1 MTAQST
7 VERRRWLPRGRRP
20 LALAS
25 AVALAA
31 GLVVG
36 PGPAASGAPGPLG
49 SSSESAAAS
58 CWEIKKTLP
67 SSGNGVYWLYTPA
80 MPAPERFYCDMTTDG
95 GGWVLVGRGRQG
107 WDLLHEGQGWWSQ
120 LRTNISGPSAFK
132 PGALSGDVI
141 NGLLNGTAV
150 KDLDDGV
157 RLRRAKN
164 SAGTDWQEARLK
176 FASLKE
182 WSWAFDAGTPG
193 THKLAGGSF
202 DGDSFT
208 GGDTRDL
215 RASSFDRYQRMMTYR
230 SRESQWK
237 SGFGYG
243 SFPGGST
250 GSQDHL
256 WRSSGGLVIPFTQV
270 FIRPKVTNADFQQI
284 PNGGTPADA
293 NPPLMSNSTTP
304 LQWGVTGV
312 VGNGTGE
319 QNLEVQSLA
328 VMGNTLYVGGKFEYV
343 QNGRG
348 GEKTRQSYLAAF
360 DTRTGA
366 WKSGFRPKLDDQV
379 WNIVAADGKV
389 VIGGEFT
396 NVNGV
401 ANTSALA
408 ALDPVTGEVV
418 PGWRAN
424 ATASD
429 GGKTLVRGMDVHDGY
444 VYVGGSFTR
453 ISGGD
458 SLGTVLKLGRAARV
472 RLSDGKP
479 DPQWKPHFGWTI
491 MDLDVS
497 AQGDRVYFGGHFTDA
512 GHEPA
517 RKLAVVGTARPGERV
532 SGLKDQQWTPSTSRV
547 QKQYRQLVEE
557 TGNRVWIGGSE
568 HDLQSY
574 SRSAFDRLS
583 GNITK
588 PGGDFQAIAEVNGI
602 VYATCHCNG
611 FVYNGASSWPDPGD
625 DWTNA
630 HRIKYI
636 GAWDASSGRYL
647 PNFYP
652 RMNARAGAGP
662 WEVVNDNAGCLWFG
676 GDLNEG
682 SWGSGGAQWLGGFGK
697 LCPTDSTPP
706 TRPSGLQ
713 GTKGAG
719 GVKLAWAASTD
730 GSGSVKYEVL
740 RDDRVIAIASS
751 RSYTDTSAAAGEH
764 RYFVRAVDGAGNR
777 SASTPVL
784 VR

>member
-7 VERRRWLPRGRRP
+7 VERRRRLLRRP

-25 AVALAA
+25 AAVLATGMVVAS
-31 GLVVG
+31 GS
-36 PGPAASGAPGPLG
+36 AASGAPGPLG
-49 SSSESAAAS
+49 SSSEYAAAS
-58 CWEIKKTLP
+58 CWEIKQKHP
-67 SSGNGVYWLYTPA
+67 SSADGVYWLYTPA

-95 GGWVLVGRGRQG
+95 GGWVLIGRGRQG
-107 WDLLHEGQGWWSQ
+107 WDMLHEGQGWWSQ
-120 LRTNISGPSAFK
+120 LRTNISGPSAFT

-164 SAGTDWQEARLK
+164 SAGTDWQEVRLK
-176 FASLKE
+176 FANLKE

-193 THKLAGGSF
+193 THKLTGGSF
-202 DGDSFT
+202 DGKTFT

-215 RASSFDRYQRMMTYR
+215 RGSRFNSHERLLTYR

-243 SFPGGST
+243 PISGGST

-270 FIRPKVTNADFQQI
+270 FIRPKITNVKFQSI
-284 PNGGTPADA
+284 PDGGTPAEA
-293 NPPLMSNSTTP
+293 NPPLMSNTTTP
-304 LQWGVTGV
+304 LPWGVTGV

-319 QNLEVQSLA
+319 QNLEVQSMA
-328 VMGNTLYVGGKFEYV
+328 VMNNTLYVGGKFEFV
-343 QNGRG
+343 QKGRG
-348 GEKTRQSYLAAF
+348 GEKIRQSFLAAF
-360 DTRTGA
+360 DTRTGE
-366 WKSGFRPKLDDQV
+366 WKSGFRPTLDDQV
-379 WNIVAADGKV
+379 WSIVAAGGKV

-396 NVNGV
+396 NVDGV
-401 ANTSALA
+401 ANTNGLA
-408 ALDPVTGEVV
+408 ALDPVTGEVLEDWKADV
-418 PGWRAN
+418 
-424 ATASD
+424 TASD
-429 GGKTLVRGMDVHDGY
+429 GGKTMIRALDVQDGY
-444 VYVGGSFTR
+444 VYAGGSFTR
-453 ISGGD
+453 VRDRTNPS
-458 SLGTVLKLGRAARV
+458 SVVKVGRTARF
-472 RLSDGKP
+472 RLSDGKV

-497 AQGDRVYFGGHFTDA
+497 EQGDRVYYGGHFTDA
-512 GHEPA
+512 VGEPA
-517 RKLAVVGTARPGERV
+517 RKLAVISTERPGKRV
-532 SGLKDQQWTPSTSRV
+532 SGLKDQQWTPSVSNV

-574 SRSAFDRLS
+574 SRPTFDKLT

-588 PGGDFQAIAEVNGI
+588 PGGDFQAIAEINGI

-611 FVYNGASSWPDPGD
+611 FVYNGASTWPDPGD

-636 GAWDASSGRYL
+636 GAWEASSGKYL

-652 RMNARAGAGP
+652 RMNARVGAGP
-662 WEVVNDNAGCLWFG
+662 WEVVEDNAGCMWFG

-682 SWGSGGAQWLGGFGK
+682 SWGQDGPQWLGGFGK

-706 TRPSGLQ
+706 TTPSGFW
-713 GTKGAG
+713 GTKTEDGIR
-719 GVKLAWAASTD
+719 LSWSAATD
-730 GSGSVKYEVL
+730 NAGSVKYEVL
-740 RDDRVIAIASS
+740 RDDRVIAVGGA
-751 RSYTDTSAAAGEH
+751 RNYTDTTAGAGEH
-764 RYFVRAVDGAGNR
+764 RYFVRAVDESGNR
-777 SASTPVL
+777 GKSTPVL